1 VRGSSRT
8 EVVNVFNTL
17 FTERELAE
25 DAAGR
30 WWMFLVTGIGWLV
43 FSLLVFQWDYT
54 TVYAISILFGIVALV
69 AGINEF
75 FQIVVSSTGWKVVH
89 GILGVLYVIVGVWA
103 LVNPRSA
110 FTTLAALVAFFLL
123 FKGIFDLTVAFMT
136 KDEFDL
142 WWLQLILGIVE
153 ILLAFWVSGSFRT
166 SAIFLVAYVGIIALS
181 RGITELFVAFK
192 LRGLQKRLA
201 TV

>member
-1 VRGSSRT
+1 
-8 EVVNVFNTL
+8 
-17 FTERELAE
+17 
-25 DAAGR
+25 
-30 WWMFLVTGIGWLV
+30 
-43 FSLLVFQWDYT
+43 
-54 TVYAISILFGIVALV
+54 
-69 AGINEF
+69 
-75 FQIVVSSTGWKVVH
+75 
-89 GILGVLYVIVGVWA
+89 VWA

-142 WWLQLILGIVE
+142 WWLQLVLGIVE
-153 ILLAFWVSGSFRT
+153 ILLAFWVAGSFRT

-192 LRGLQKRLA
+192 LRGLRKRLA

>member
-1 VRGSSRT
+1 M
-8 EVVNVFNTL
+8 FNTL
-17 FTERELAE
+17 FTERELAQ
-25 DAAGR
+25 DAADR

-75 FQIVVSSTGWKVVH
+75 FQIVVSSSGWKIVH
-89 GILGVLYVIVGVWA
+89 GILGVLFVIVGVWA

-123 FKGIFDLTVAFMT
+123 FRGIFDLTVAFMT

-153 ILLAFWVSGSFRT
+153 ILLAFWVAGSFRT

-192 LRGLQKRLA
+192 LKGLQKQLA
-201 TV
+201 RV

>member
-17 FTERELAE
+17 FTERELVE
-25 DAAGR
+25 DAADR

-75 FQIVVSSTGWKVVH
+75 FQIVVSSTGWKIVH

-153 ILLAFWVSGSFRT
+153 ILLAFWVAGSFRQ
-166 SAIFLVAYVGIIALS
+166 SAILLVAYVGIIALS
-181 RGITELFVAFK
+181 RGITELFIAFK
-192 LRGLQKRLA
+192 LRGLRKRLA

>member
-142 WWLQLILGIVE
+142 WWLQLVLGIVE

-201 TV
+201 AV

>member
-1 VRGSSRT
+1 MAVTRGLTGDKRFADRVLELQVEPDT
-8 EVVNVFNTL
+8 ETGCEVLVGQ
-17 FTERELAE
+17 LAY
-25 DAAGR
+25 AR
-30 WWMFLVTGIGWLV
+30 VTG
-43 FSLLVFQWDYT
+43 
-54 TVYAISILFGIVALV
+54 VAMPL
-69 AGINEF
+69 
-75 FQIVVSSTGWKVVH
+75 
-89 GILGVLYVIVGVWA
+89 
-103 LVNPRSA
+103 P
-110 FTTLAALVAFFLL
+110 AAERRER
-123 FKGIFDLTVAFMT
+123 MT

-192 LRGLQKRLA
+192 LRGLRKRLA

>member
-1 VRGSSRT
+1 
-8 EVVNVFNTL
+8 VVNVFNTL

-75 FQIVVSSTGWKVVH
+75 FQIVVSSTGWKIVH

-142 WWLQLILGIVE
+142 WWLQLVLGVVE
-153 ILLAFWVSGSFRT
+153 ILLAFWVAGSFRQ
-166 SAIFLVAYVGIIALS
+166 SAILLVAYVGIIALS
-181 RGITELFVAFK
+181 RGITELFIAFK
-192 LRGLQKRLA
+192 LRGLRKRLA

>member
-1 VRGSSRT
+1 M
-8 EVVNVFNTL
+8 FNTL

-25 DAAGR
+25 EAADR

-69 AGINEF
+69 AGVNEF
-75 FQIVVSSTGWKVVH
+75 FQIVVSSTGWKIVH

-142 WWLQLILGIVE
+142 WWLQLVLGIVE
-153 ILLAFWVSGSFRT
+153 ILLAFWVAGSFRT

-192 LRGLQKRLA
+192 LRGLRKRLA

>member
-1 VRGSSRT
+1 M
-8 EVVNVFNTL
+8 FNTL
-17 FTERELAE
+17 FTERELVE
-25 DAAGR
+25 DAADR

-43 FSLLVFQWDYT
+43 FALLVFQWDYT

-75 FQIVVSSTGWKVVH
+75 FQIVVSSSGWKIVH
-89 GILGVLYVIVGVWA
+89 GILGVLFVIVGVWA

-153 ILLAFWVSGSFRT
+153 ILLAFWVAGSFRT

-192 LRGLQKRLA
+192 LKGLRKQLA

>member
-1 VRGSSRT
+1 MGAMF
-8 EVVNVFNTL
+8 E
-17 FTERELAE
+17 EREILE
-25 DAAGR
+25 EAADR
-30 WWMFLVTGIGWLV
+30 WWIFLRSGNAWLV

-69 AGINEF
+69 AGVNEF
-75 FQIVVSSTGWKVVH
+75 FQIVVSSTGWKIVH
-89 GILGVLYVIVGVWA
+89 GILGVLYVVVGVWA

-142 WWLQLILGIVE
+142 WWLQLVLGIVE
-153 ILLAFWVSGSFRT
+153 ILLAFWVAGSFRQ
-166 SAIFLVAYVGIIALS
+166 SAILLVAYVGIIALS
-181 RGITELFVAFK
+181 RGITELFIAFK
-192 LRGLQKRLA
+192 LRGLRKRLA

>member
-1 VRGSSRT
+1 M
-8 EVVNVFNTL
+8 FNTL

-25 DAAGR
+25 EAADR

-69 AGINEF
+69 AGVNEF
-75 FQIVVSSTGWKVVH
+75 FQIVVSSTGWKIVH
-89 GILGVLYVIVGVWA
+89 GILGVLYVVVGVWA

-192 LRGLQKRLA
+192 LRGLRKRLA

>member
-1 VRGSSRT
+1 M
-8 EVVNVFNTL
+8 FNTL

-25 DAAGR
+25 DAADR

-75 FQIVVSSTGWKVVH
+75 FQIVVSSTGWKFVH

-142 WWLQLILGIVE
+142 WWLQLVLGIVE
-153 ILLAFWVSGSFRT
+153 ILLAFWVAGSFRT

-192 LRGLQKRLA
+192 LKGLRKQLA

>member
-1 VRGSSRT
+1 
-8 EVVNVFNTL
+8 VVNVFNTL

-25 DAAGR
+25 DAADR

-69 AGINEF
+69 AGANEF
-75 FQIVVSSTGWKVVH
+75 FQIVVSSTGWKIVH
-89 GILGVLYVIVGVWA
+89 GILGALYVIVGVWA

-153 ILLAFWVSGSFRT
+153 ILLAFWVAGSFRT
-166 SAIFLVAYVGIIALS
+166 SVIFLVAYVGIIALS

-201 TV
+201 AG

>member
-1 VRGSSRT
+1 
-8 EVVNVFNTL
+8 VFNTL

-25 DAAGR
+25 EAADR

-69 AGINEF
+69 AGVNEF
-75 FQIVVSSTGWKVVH
+75 FQIIVSSTGWKIVH

-142 WWLQLILGIVE
+142 WWLQLVLGIVE

-192 LRGLQKRLA
+192 LRGLRKRLA
-201 TV
+201 MV